1 MVDNNANAGVEC
13 GGGAKYAAGGTELG
27 TSPPLVAPLI

>member
-13 GGGAKYAAGGTELG
+13 GGAKYAAGGTELG
-27 TSPPLVAPLI
+27 SPPPLVAPLI